1 MFAFGSNEILPQVS
15 NTVFEVVISLPL
27 LINKLN
33 VPEAVFG
40 ETISHLILS
49 TVPSANC
56 PAEPKDEE
64 LFWFVPSDSVSST
77 NVYGI
82 VGSVFATVELVALV

>member
-1 MFAFGSNEILPQVS
+1 MSS
-15 NTVFEVVISLPL
+15 PL

-49 TVPSANC
+49 EVPSANC
-56 PAEPKDEE
+56 PAEPKVEV
-64 LFWFVPSDSVSST
+64 LFWFVPSDKVSNT
-77 NVYGI
+77 NVSVI
-82 VGSVFATVELVALV
+82 VGSLFAIFELVALV